1 MITANNFLPASSR
14 ALGALT
20 CLLFLALLLV
30 LSPASVFA
38 GEHAKVLI
46 LNSDSKVQKYT
57 FTNDTFKS
65 KLGYNIAEIDLLG
78 NKVNESSI
86 KKTLSSFKPDVIYC
100 IGARAY
106 LAAHK
111 LAKNSSIVFSSTL
124 NWKRLPI
131 NKNTYGVANELPTG
145 MQLMIYRYFFP
156 TINKIGVVYSESFNK
171 EWLKAAIKAANDI
184 GVEIIGEPVRK
195 PEDVGG
201 ALSRLLP
208 KVDALW
214 ITPDPVVLSS
224 TQAILQIFSQS
235 NTLKKPVFAYNEVYA
250 RFGAVLVIS
259 ADLATIG
266 RQAAEVATKILE
278 NKKIPSKIQNPAGS
292 YITLN
297 MIKVEKYGLDIN
309 LEAMDS
315 VNRLIQ

>member
-1 MITANNFLPASSR
+1 MMTENNNIQAYSR
-14 ALGALT
+14 ALKALARP
-20 CLLFLALLLV
+20 LFLTLFLV
-30 LSPASVFA
+30 LSSANAFA
-38 GEHAKVLI
+38 DEHAKVLI

-57 FTNDTFKS
+57 FTNNTFKS
-65 KLGYNIAEIDLLG
+65 KLGYQIAEIDLLG
-78 NKVNESSI
+78 SEVNESLI
-86 KKTLSSFKPDVIYC
+86 KKTLSNFKPDVIYC

-106 LAAHK
+106 MAAHK
-111 LAKNSSIVFSSTL
+111 LAKNSSIVFSSAL

-131 NKNTYGVANELPTG
+131 DKNTYGVANELPTG

-156 TINKIGVVYSESFNK
+156 TIDKIGVVYSESFNK
-171 EWLKAAIKAANDI
+171 EWLNAATKAANDI
-184 GVEIIGEPVRK
+184 GIEIIGEPVRK
-195 PEDVGG
+195 PDEVGG

-235 NTLKKPVFAYNEVYA
+235 NTVKKPVFAYNEVYA

-266 RQAAEVATKILE
+266 RQAAEVATKVLE
-278 NKKIPSKIQNPAGS
+278 HKKILSKIQNPAGS

-297 MIKVEKYGLDIN
+297 MIKVEKYDLNIN

>member
-1 MITANNFLPASSR
+1 MITANDNTQARGR
-14 ALGALT
+14 ALGALAR
-20 CLLFLALLLV
+20 LFFLALLLV
-30 LSPASVFA
+30 LSSANTFA
-38 GEHAKVLI
+38 DESAKVLI
-46 LNSDSKVQKYT
+46 LNSDSKVRKYT
-57 FTNDTFKS
+57 FTNNTFKS

-78 NKVNESSI
+78 DKVNESLI
-86 KKTLSSFKPDVIYC
+86 KKTLSNFKPDVIYC

-111 LAKNSSIVFSSTL
+111 LAKNSSIVFSSAL

-156 TINKIGVVYSESFNK
+156 AINKIGVVYSESFNK

-195 PEDVGG
+195 PDEVGG

-278 NKKIPSKIQNPAGS
+278 NKTILSKIQNPAGS

-297 MIKVEKYGLDIN
+297 MVKVDKYGLDIN
-309 LEAMDS
+309 MEAMDS

>member
-1 MITANNFLPASSR
+1 MITGNNNSLAYGK
-14 ALGALT
+14 ALEALAR
-20 CLLFLALLLV
+20 LFFLALLLSI
-30 LSPASVFA
+30 SPAVSSA
-38 GEHAKVLI
+38 SENAKVLI
-46 LNSDSKVQKYT
+46 LNSDSKVRKYT
-57 FTNDTFKS
+57 FTNSTFKS
-65 KLGYNIAEIDLLG
+65 KLDYRIAEIDLSG

-86 KKTLSSFKPDVIYC
+86 KKTLSSFKPDIIYC

-111 LAKNSSIVFSSTL
+111 LAKNSTIIFSSAL
-124 NWKRLPI
+124 NWQRLPI
-131 NKNTYGVANELPTG
+131 DKNTYGVANELPTG

-156 TINKIGVVYSESFNK
+156 EIDKIGVVYSESFNK
-171 EWLKAAIKAANDI
+171 EWLSAAKKAANDI
-184 GVEIIGEPVRK
+184 GVSIIGEPVGK
-195 PEDVGG
+195 ADEVGG

-214 ITPDPVVLSS
+214 ITPDPLVLSS

-235 NTLKKPVFAYNEVYA
+235 NTLKKPVFAYSEVYA

-266 RQAAEVATKILE
+266 RQAAEMTTKILE
-278 NKKIPSKIQNPAGS
+278 KKSILSKIQDPAGS

-297 MIKVEKYGLDIN
+297 MIKVDKYGLDIN

>member
-1 MITANNFLPASSR
+1 MR
-14 ALGALT
+14 
-20 CLLFLALLLV
+20 LLFLALFLV
-30 LSPASVFA
+30 ISPTNALA
-38 GEHAKVLI
+38 DGKPKVLV

-57 FTNDTFKS
+57 FTNNTFKS
-65 KLGYNIAEIDLLG
+65 KLKSKLNYKIAEIDMSG
-78 NKVNESSI
+78 NNVNESSI
-86 KKTLSSFKPDVIYC
+86 KKTISNFKPDVIYC

-106 LAAHK
+106 LTAHK
-111 LAKNSSIVFSSTL
+111 LAKNRAIVFSSAL

-131 NKNTYGVANELPTG
+131 SKNTYGVANELPTG

-156 TINKIGVVYSESFNK
+156 TINKIGVVYSKSFNK
-171 EWLKAAIKAANDI
+171 EWLKSAKKAANEI
-184 GVEIIGEPVRK
+184 GVKIIGEPVGK
-195 PEDVGG
+195 PEEVGA

-235 NTLKKPVFAYNEVYA
+235 NTLRKPVFAYNEVYA

-266 RQAAEVATKILE
+266 RQAAELTTKVVEHKKIL
-278 NKKIPSKIQNPAGS
+278 SKIQDPAGS

-297 MIKVEKYGLDIN
+297 IIKVEKYGLDIN